1 MCTYKNISF
10 NQPSQKL
17 ALVTDNHIYIYDL
30 RTATKWRT
38 IDLDKSNIV
47 EYVVEMSPKGS
58 YVAVLGKSLK
68 IWRLSNSLWSGVL
81 GAFYQG
87 WTFDDVHGKVVK
99 WDENEG
105 SITVEAS
112 NPANTRTFTL

>member
-47 EYVVEMSPKGS
+47 EYVVEMSPKE
-58 YVAVLGKSLK
+58 AMWLCLG
-68 IWRLSNSLWSGVL
+68 R
-81 GAFYQG
+81 A
-87 WTFDDVHGKVVK
+87 
-99 WDENEG
+99 
-105 SITVEAS
+105 
-112 NPANTRTFTL
+112 